1 MLDEYTIEMLPEAIY
16 QRLNKINAE
25 YLDIIATK
33 INEIGR
39 LRATDI
45 NRLQAM
51 YENGGSIDKI
61 TRKLADASGKNVE
74 DIYRIYDLVAK
85 ENYEYAKPF
94 YAAKNM
100 PFIPYEQNEKLQ
112 KYVRSIAAQTASEYV
127 NLTQHTGFAIFSPG
141 GKSIAPTFANNADK
155 VATSLSDTYTKVLD
169 LAVTKAQLGETDYR
183 SAMREVIKAMSDSG
197 IRSID
202 YATGYTRRLD
212 SAARQNVLWGIK
224 QCNQNTADIIG
235 TEFGADG
242 YEISY
247 HSNPRPSHAD
257 MGGRQ
262 YAIGEAKRIN
272 GVYYPSF
279 VTVEPLLSDFGCL
292 HFKFSIVL
300 GVSSP
305 TYSKEQLAALKE
317 RDKQTFEYEGKEYSG
332 YEATQVQRKL
342 ETAIRRQKERANMA
356 KAAGDDTL
364 RREAQQ
370 KINQLTAKYKD
381 FSDKSGLPTKMERAQ
396 MSGFRKVKTNDELK
410 KTVANGEKSGIIR
423 NYNSGLAKN
432 IEKKHYDAMHDLID
446 SCTDSDLAAV
456 WEFYES
462 KISVGDANCNEREYC
477 QGNRIYINI
486 ESDAKGS
493 CWRSPYQVTF
503 HESGHAID
511 YLTRD
516 CGNSESIFA
525 RHYSSAYEN
534 GKFPKTIKQEVADWV
549 SEVDKRLKAEFK
561 EHKDDF
567 EWLHKNGFISDSNWD
582 FFQRYGTW
590 ISGEP
595 KYSKSFAYKAIEK
608 EIREL
613 SPKAKA
619 DLSDILEGATNGK
632 ISAGFGHGSSYWS
645 KRRNAGIDDG
655 LATEAFAEMIDST
668 MASPESLKTIKKY
681 LPKSYGVFQEMVQ
694 ALAKKG

>member
-16 QRLNKINAE
+16 RRFNKINAE

-45 NRLQAM
+45 NRMQAM
-51 YENGGSIDKI
+51 YENGGNIDKI
-61 TRKLADASGKNVE
+61 TQKLADATGKSIS
-74 DIYRIYDLVAK
+74 DIHEIYDAVAK
-85 ENYEYAKPF
+85 ENYEYTKPF
-94 YAAKNM
+94 YAAKSK
-100 PFIPYEQNEKLQ
+100 PFIPYEGNEKLQ
-112 KYVRSIAAQTASEYV
+112 KYVRSLAVQTANEYV
-127 NLTQHTGFAIFSPG
+127 NLTQHTGFAVFSKG
-141 GKSIAPTFANNADK
+141 GKSIAPTFASNADK

-212 SAARQNVLWGIK
+212 SAVRQNVLWGIK
-224 QCNQNTADIIG
+224 QCNQNTADIVG
-235 TEFGADG
+235 EQFGADG

-279 VTVEPLLSDFGCL
+279 STVEPLLSDFGCL

-300 GVSSP
+300 GISSP
-305 TYSKEQLAALKE
+305 AYSKEQLAALKE
-317 RDKQTFEYEGKEYSG
+317 RDKQTFEYEGKEYNG

-396 MSGFRKVKTNDELK
+396 MSGFRKVKTKDELK
-410 KTVANGEKSGIIR
+410 KKVAKGEKSGIIKKSPFEEVETATSKKLK
-423 NYNSGLAKN
+423 NLGIDYNPVFAHTDKLTTDEIIKLISGG
-432 IEKKHYDAMHDLID
+432 DLT
-446 SCTDSDLAAV
+446 S
-456 WEFYES
+456 
-462 KISVGDANCNEREYC
+462 
-477 QGNRIYINI
+477 
-486 ESDAKGS
+486 GS
-493 CWRSPYQVTF
+493 CASVALAYAGQKQGWNVLDFRGGSSMDFFSSKLNKVNMFQDLGVK
-503 HESGHAID
+503 
-511 YLTRD
+511 
-516 CGNSESIFA
+516 SI
-525 RHYSSAYEN
+525 
-534 GKFPKTIKQEVADWV
+534 V
-549 SEVDKRLKAEFK
+549 
-561 EHKDDF
+561 
-567 EWLHKNGFISDSNWD
+567 SDS
-582 FFQRYGTW
+582 
-590 ISGEP
+590 
-595 KYSKSFAYKAIEK
+595 
-608 EIREL
+608 
-613 SPKAKA
+613 AKTS
-619 DLSDILEGATNGK
+619 LTNGK
-632 ISAGFGHGSSYWS
+632 RIFEQLNEGTEYYLSVGRHAAIVRKNNSVIQYLELQCSNPSSNGWKDFGDVAETLKNRFGCSSSSKYYSTAYATDISQLSGNNFRTILGYLNTDATSQRKGVAGF
-645 KRRNAGIDDG
+645 
-655 LATEAFAEMIDST
+655 
-668 MASPESLKTIKKY
+668 
-681 LPKSYGVFQEMVQ
+681 
-694 ALAKKG
+694 AK

>member
-33 INEIGR
+33 ISEIGR

-51 YENGGSIDKI
+51 YENGGNIDKI
-61 TRKLADASGKNVE
+61 TKKLADASGKNVE
-74 DIYRIYDLVAK
+74 DIYKIYDLVAK
-85 ENYEYAKPF
+85 ENYEYARPF

-100 PFIPYEQNEKLQ
+100 PFVPYEQNEKLQ

-127 NLTQHTGFAIFSPG
+127 NLTQHTGFAVFSPG
-141 GKSIAPTFANNADK
+141 GKSIAPTFANNAGK

-224 QCNQNTADIIG
+224 QCNQNTADIVG

-272 GVYYPSF
+272 GIYYPSF
-279 VTVEPLLSDFGCL
+279 STVEPLLSDFGCL
-292 HFKFSIVL
+292 HFKFSIVI

-317 RDKQTFEYEGKEYSG
+317 RDSQTFEYEGKEYSG

-364 RREAQQ
+364 RRQAQQ

-381 FSDKSGLPTKMERAQ
+381 FSGKAGLPTKMERAQ

-410 KTVANGEKSGIIR
+410 KKVANGEKSGII
-423 NYNSGLAKN
+423 NTGAVSGALNPYSKAAEEHAIKYYESVRHMTTDTANIAKHTG
-432 IEKKHYDAMHDLID
+432 ISQDKIDKVKRHIFIDEHDLITGRKRFD
-446 SCTDSDLAAV
+446 PS
-456 WEFYES
+456 YEMAQS
-462 KISVGDANCNEREYC
+462 WQRLINGTYEEKDIVLLKHEYAELRYMEKGLT
-477 QGNRIYINI
+477 QSEAHIKA
-486 ESDAKGS
+486 SAK
-493 CWRSPYQVTF
+493 YNY
-503 HESGHAID
+503 A
-511 YLTRD
+511 
-516 CGNSESIFA
+516 
-525 RHYSSAYEN
+525 
-534 GKFPKTIKQEVADWV
+534 
-549 SEVDKRLKAEFK
+549 
-561 EHKDDF
+561 
-567 EWLHKNGFISDSNWD
+567 
-582 FFQRYGTW
+582 
-590 ISGEP
+590 
-595 KYSKSFAYKAIEK
+595 KYCE
-608 EIREL
+608 
-613 SPKAKA
+613 
-619 DLSDILEGATNGK
+619 
-632 ISAGFGHGSSYWS
+632 
-645 KRRNAGIDDG
+645 
-655 LATEAFAEMIDST
+655 
-668 MASPESLKTIKKY
+668 
-681 LPKSYGVFQEMVQ
+681 
-694 ALAKKG
+694 

>member
-51 YENGGSIDKI
+51 YENGGNIDKI
-61 TRKLADASGKNVE
+61 TQKLADAAGKNVE
-74 DIYRIYDLVAK
+74 DIYKIYDLVAK

-100 PFIPYEQNEKLQ
+100 PFIPYAENEKLQ
-112 KYVRSIAAQTASEYV
+112 KYVRSISAQTANEYV

-141 GKSIAPTFANNADK
+141 GKSIAPTFATNADK

-169 LAVTKAQLGETDYR
+169 LAVAKAQLGETDYR

-212 SAARQNVLWGIK
+212 SAVRQNVLWGIK
-224 QCNQNTADIIG
+224 QCNQNTADIVG

-247 HSNPRPSHAD
+247 HSNPRPSHAE

-262 YAIGEAKRIN
+262 YAIGEEVEIDGEK
-272 GVYYPSF
+272 YPSF
-279 VTVEPLLSDFGCL
+279 SEVEDLLDDYGCL
-292 HFKFSIVL
+292 HFKFSILL

-305 TYSKEQLAALKE
+305 AYSKEQLAELKE
-317 RDKQTFEYEGKEYSG
+317 QDEQTFEYEGKEYTG

-342 ETAIRRQKERANMA
+342 ETKIRQQKERANMA

-381 FSDKSGLPTKMERAQ
+381 FSDKAGLPTKMERAQ
-396 MSGFRKVKTNDELK
+396 MSGFRKVKTKDELK
-410 KTVANGEKSGIIR
+410 KKVANSEKSGIIKKKDIEIGKSVVAMAK
-423 NYNSGLAKN
+423 NYDVLLPDGTYSKLTEGTAITDIEVFAGKGTNKELRVREYLAKN
-432 IEKKHYDAMHDLID
+432 Y
-446 SCTDSDLAAV
+446 
-456 WEFYES
+456 
-462 KISVGDANCNEREYC
+462 G
-477 QGNRIYINI
+477 G
-486 ESDAKGS
+486 
-493 CWRSPYQVTF
+493 
-503 HESGHAID
+503 
-511 YLTRD
+511 
-516 CGNSESIFA
+516 
-525 RHYSSAYEN
+525 
-534 GKFPKTIKQEVADWV
+534 
-549 SEVDKRLKAEFK
+549 KAENWQHTKGRGFVDYNGESRK
-561 EHKDDF
+561 AVLHWF
-567 EWLHKNGFISDSNWD
+567 EEETVGIVEMFVKG
-582 FFQRYGTW
+582 
-590 ISGEP
+590 
-595 KYSKSFAYKAIEK
+595 
-608 EIREL
+608 
-613 SPKAKA
+613 
-619 DLSDILEGATNGK
+619 
-632 ISAGFGHGSSYWS
+632 WS
-645 KRRNAGIDDG
+645 K
-655 LATEAFAEMIDST
+655 
-668 MASPESLKTIKKY
+668 K
-681 LPKSYGVFQEMVQ
+681 
-694 ALAKKG
+694 